1 MTKAEASLKI
11 DELREKTA
19 VGDAPTKRKAGKT

>member
-11 DELREKTA
+11 DQLREKTG
-19 VGDAPTKRKAGKT
+19 VGDAPKRRKARKS